1 MSMSDFL
8 ALPSQLAHLS
18 PANKS
23 ELIKHLHVILTA
35 STDKDTDVDK
45 RAKYY
50 LAQVIRALQTTKG
63 PL

>member
-1 MSMSDFL
+1 MSDFL

-23 ELIKHLHVILTA
+23 ELIKQLQIILTA
-35 STDKDTDVDK
+35 STDKPTDVDQ
-45 RAKYY
+45 RAKNY
-50 LAQVIRALQTTKG
+50 LTQIIRALQTAQG